1 VNVFLARQA
10 IYHADRRIHGYE
22 LLFRRAVTET
32 ADVRDGNAAT
42 AQVLLNA
49 VVDIGLDKISTTLP
63 LFINCTRELLLLEPF
78 LPPDRCVLEVLED
91 VEIDAAVLERIGRLR
106 QQGYRI
112 ALDDFTLAGK
122 QAAAVAL
129 ADYIKLDVLAL
140 TEAELVQHVK
150 LRRPGMLLIAEK
162 VDSESLM
169 EHCRDLGFDLFQ
181 GYFLRHPET
190 AERRLHIPTS
200 KLAALRLIGACQDPE
215 ASVQE
220 VSATVSTD
228 VSMTY
233 SLLRL
238 ANSALFG
245 RSRPVRSIE
254 AVVTWMGTEYL
265 ARWAT
270 LLALASERGCP
281 VTYLGTALQRGY
293 MCESLAAAVG
303 EAASTSGFLVGL
315 LSTLDSILDVPMC
328 QILEQLR
335 LTGDIREALE
345 QHGGELGQLLACTLA
360 YECGDTK
367 TLDWYGIDDGLLYD
381 AYWQSVE
388 QAETTLRELVSLR
401 V

>member
-1 VNVFLARQA
+1 MNVFLARQA

-181 GYFLRHPET
+181 GYFLRHPEV
-190 AERRLHIPTS
+190 LKGDCIPTG

-215 ASVQE
+215 SSVQD
-220 VSATVSTD
+220 VSATVTVD

-245 RSRPVRSIE
+245 RSRPVKSVE
-254 AVVTWMGTEYL
+254 AVVTWLGRECL
-265 ARWAT
+265 ARWAI
-270 LLALASERGCP
+270 LLTLASDRGCP
-281 VTYLGTALQRGY
+281 VTYLEAALQRGY
-293 MCESLAAAVG
+293 MCESLAAAHG
-303 EAASTSGFLVGL
+303 AEGTGTSFLVGL
-315 LSTLDSILDVPMC
+315 LSTLDSILDVPMAE
-328 QILEQLR
+328 ILKQLR
-335 LTGDIREALE
+335 LAGDLQEALTR
-345 QHGGELGQLLACTLA
+345 HSGELGQLLASALA
-360 YECGDTK
+360 YESGDVQA
-367 TLDWYGIDDGLLYD
+367 LEHCGIDAGLLRE
-381 AYWQSVE
+381 AYWQAID
-388 QAETTLRELVSLR
+388 QAKATLRELAVLQ

>member
-1 VNVFLARQA
+1 VNVFLARQP
-10 IYHADRRIHGYE
+10 IYDADRKIHGYE
-22 LLFRRAVTET
+22 LLFRRSDTNE
-32 ADVRDGNAAT
+32 ADIRDGTVAT
-42 AQVLLNA
+42 AQLLLNA
-49 VVDIGLDKISTTLP
+49 VIDIGVEKLAGPEL
-63 LFINCTRELLLLEPF
+63 LFINCTRSILMSEPIV
-78 LPPDRCVLEVLED
+78 PPNHCVLEILED
-91 VEIDAAVLERIGRLR
+91 LDLDSDLLERIAALR
-106 QQGYRI
+106 RRGYRV
-112 ALDDFTLAGK
+112 ALDDFTRDGK
-122 QAAAVAL
+122 LAAAVPL
-129 ADYIKLDVLAL
+129 ADYLKLDVLAL
-140 TEAELVQHVK
+140 TEADLVRHIG
-150 LRRPGMLLIAEK
+150 LRRPGLLMIAEK
-162 VDSESLM
+162 IDCESM
-169 EHCRDLGFDLFQ
+169 MDRCRALGFDLFQ
-181 GYFLRHPET
+181 GYFLRRPET
-190 AERRLHIPTS
+190 VKGAHIPTS
-200 KLAALRLIGACQDPE
+200 KLAALRLIEACQDPE

-335 LTGDIREALE
+335 LTGDIREALD

-388 QAETTLRELVSLR
+388 QAESTLRELVSLR